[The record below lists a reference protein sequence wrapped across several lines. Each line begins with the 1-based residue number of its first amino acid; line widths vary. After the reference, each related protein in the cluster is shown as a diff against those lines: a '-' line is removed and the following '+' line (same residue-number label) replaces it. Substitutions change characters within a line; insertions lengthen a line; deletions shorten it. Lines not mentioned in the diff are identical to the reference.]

1 MTSADATIASLRSA
15 RRLRAPKRRVFRTWF
30 ASRASTASSP
40 KRLSH
45 ALLQGTA
52 ALLSKSFRAE
62 YGEEMYSVYAHRGV
76 SAMGAALE
84 VLRNACVEGSE
95 PTEVQMRDAM
105 LYTMNHPPG
114 IKVSDPVTIR
124 FFKKETC

>member
-1 MTSADATIASLRSA
+1 
-15 RRLRAPKRRVFRTWF
+15 
-30 ASRASTASSP
+30 
-40 KRLSH
+40 
-45 ALLQGTA
+45 
-52 ALLSKSFRAE
+52 
-62 YGEEMYSVYAHRGV
+62 MYSVYAHRGV

-124 FFKKETC
+124 FFKKETCEAKPTAQGYHCKFDVQVASANLGASMHNTFSMGDFYVDKETGRWNRRPPF